1 MASNRLRRAAAG
13 NEDELK
19 VDMSPMIDM
28 VFLLLIFFI
37 VASTV
42 IVVKQDPNVEPPVA
56 DESKKAKDG
65 KGRIVINVR
74 KDGSYWSELGDRGVT
89 FTTPDDI
96 QDYVEKRKEEEI
108 GKGISKPM
116 IHLRGDKGVPFKHV
130 RTVIRA
136 SAKAGVDN
144 VVFSVY
150 GFAKKTN
157 N

>member
-1 MASNRLRRAAAG
+1 MASNKLRRVAG
-13 NEDELK
+13 AEEDELK

-42 IVVKQDPNVEPPVA
+42 IVVKQDPEVEPPVA
-56 DESKKAKDG
+56 KSSTKAKDG
-65 KGRIVINVR
+65 KGRIVMNVR
-74 KDGSYWSELGDRGVT
+74 KDGT
-89 FTTPDDI
+89 FWNEKGETFDDAGAI
-96 QDYVEKRKEEEI
+96 EDYVKKRKEGEKA
-108 GKGISKPM
+108 KGLTPI

-150 GFAKKTN
+150 GFAK
-157 N
+157 

>member
-1 MASNRLRRAAAG
+1 MASNKLRAAAAPK
-13 NEDELK
+13 EDELQ

-42 IVVKQDPNVEPPVA
+42 IVVKQDPNVNPPIA
-56 DESKKAKDG
+56 DKSKRAEDG

-74 KDGSYWSELGDRGVT
+74 KDGSFYAEDTKIT
-89 FTTPDDI
+89 FDDADAI
-96 QDYVEKRKEEEI
+96 EEYVKEKKLIEDA
-108 GKGISKPM
+108 KGLKPI
-116 IHLRGDKGVPFKHV
+116 IHLRGDEGVAFKYI

-150 GFAKKTN
+150 GFEK
-157 N
+157 

>member
-1 MASNRLRRAAAG
+1 MASSKLRNSANG
-13 NEDELK
+13 SDDELQ

-42 IVVKQDPNVEPPVA
+42 IVVKQDPNVDPPVA
-56 DESKKAKDG
+56 DSSKKPKDG

-74 KDGSYWSELGDRGVT
+74 KDGSFYAET
-89 FTTPDDI
+89 ATTKFDDEEAI
-96 QDYVEKRKEEEI
+96 TEYVKEKKLVEE
-108 GKGISKPM
+108 GKGLKPI
-116 IHLRGDKGVPFKHV
+116 IHLRGDQGVSFKYV

-136 SAKAGVDN
+136 SANAGVDN

-150 GFAKKTN
+150 GFEKN
-157 N
+157 

>member
-1 MASNRLRRAAAG
+1 MASSKLRRAASG

-42 IVVKQDPNVEPPVA
+42 IVVKQDPEVEPPVA
-56 DESKKAKDG
+56 RASKKAKDG
-65 KGRIVINVR
+65 KGRIVINIR
-74 KDGSYWSELGDRGVT
+74 KDGTYLAETADLQ
-89 FTTPDDI
+89 FDDDEAI
-96 QDYVEKRKEEEI
+96 TKYVKERKDQEKA
-108 GKGISKPM
+108 KGLVPI

-136 SAKAGVDN
+136 AAAAGVDN

-150 GFAKKTN
+150 GFEKN